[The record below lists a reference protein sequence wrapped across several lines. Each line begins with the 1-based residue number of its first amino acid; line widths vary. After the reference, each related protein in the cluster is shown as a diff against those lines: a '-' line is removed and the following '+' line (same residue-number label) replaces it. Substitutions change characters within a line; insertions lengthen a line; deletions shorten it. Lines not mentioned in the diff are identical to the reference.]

1 MTPTS
6 VAHDDVMD
14 LGTTDAE
21 LGWFV
26 YAVVDA
32 DSTLPGDLTGL
43 DDQPVQTV
51 ECGRVA
57 AVVSR
62 FRLERPPG
70 RSADLLA
77 FHRVVD
83 GLADAVEAVVPVS
96 FGSVMLDEES
106 HLRGPP
112 GAQRGLVRRARRRR
126 AGTRAAHR
134 AGPLRPGRAAAG
146 GRRRGPR
153 DRPAARADPRP
164 SRGSR
169 TRRAGAARRA
179 RGRGRRASSYGSTP
193 RPCSRT
199 SCRSPPPTWC
209 DPVSGLERVLDVAV
223 LVDAAQ
229 REELENRL
237 EVLAEEVHGRIRL
250 RLLGPTAPYD
260 FAGEA

>member
-6 VAHDDVMD
+6 VAHEDVMD
-14 LGTTDAE
+14 LGTTDAD

-32 DSTLPGDLTGL
+32 DSTIPDDLTGL
-43 DDQPVQTV
+43 DDQPV
-51 ECGRVA
+51 ESLARGRVA

-83 GLADAVEAVVPVS
+83 GLAEAVEAVVPVS
-96 FGSVMLDEES
+96 FGSVVLDREDISEELLAPNEGWFGELVDGVRGRVQLIVQA
-106 HLRGPP
+106 HYDQDELLREVVAADPEI
-112 GAQRGLVRRARRRR
+112 ARLREL
-126 AGTRAAHR
+126 TRDLPE
-134 AGPLRPGRAAAG
+134 G
-146 GRRRGPR
+146 
-153 DRPAARADPRP
+153 AARAELVRL
-164 SRGSR
+164 GELVGAAVEH
-169 TRRAGAARRA
+169 RRAEDGGVLLEDILPLATAHVLR
-179 RGRGRRASSYGSTP
+179 
-193 RPCSRT
+193 
-199 SCRSPPPTWC
+199 
-209 DPVSGLERVLDVAV
+209 PVSGLERVLDVAL
-223 LVDAAQ
+223 LVDAGQ

>member
-6 VAHDDVMD
+6 VTHDDVMD

-32 DSTLPGDLTGL
+32 DATLPDDLTGL
-43 DDQPVQTV
+43 DDQPVQAV
-51 ECGRVA
+51 GSGRVA

-83 GLADAVEAVVPVS
+83 RLAEALDAVVPVS
-96 FGSVMLDEES
+96 FGSVMLDPEEIREDLLAPNEDWFGELVDGVRGRVQLIVQG
-106 HLRGPP
+106 HYDQDELLREVVAADPEIARLRELTRDQP
-112 GAQRGLVRRARRRR
+112 EAAVRGELVRLGELVGAAVEHRR
-126 AGTRAAHR
+126 TH
-134 AGPLRPGRAAAG
+134 
-146 GRRRGPR
+146 
-153 DRPAARADPRP
+153 D
-164 SRGSR
+164 
-169 TRRAGAARRA
+169 AGALLDDILPLATAHVLR
-179 RGRGRRASSYGSTP
+179 
-193 RPCSRT
+193 
-199 SCRSPPPTWC
+199 
-209 DPVSGLERVLDVAV
+209 PVSGLERVLDVAL
-223 LVDAAQ
+223 LVDADR

-237 EVLAEEVHGRIRL
+237 EVLAEEVHDRIRL

-260 FAGEA
+260 FAGEG

>member
-14 LGTTDAE
+14 LGTTDAD

-43 DDQPVQTV
+43 DDQPVQIV

-96 FGSVMLDEES
+96 FGSVMLDEEAIFEDLLAPNEDWFGELVDGVRGRVQLIVQG
-106 HLRGPP
+106 HYDQDELLREVV
-112 GAQRGLVRRARRRR
+112 A
-126 AGTRAAHR
+126 
-134 AGPLRPGRAAAG
+134 
-146 GRRRGPR
+146 
-153 DRPAARADPRP
+153 ADPEIARL
-164 SRGSR
+164 REL
-169 TRRAGAARRA
+169 TRDLPEGAARGELVRLGELVGA
-179 RGRGRRASSYGSTP
+179 AVEHRRTVDATALLEDILP
-193 RPCSRT
+193 LTTAHVVR
-199 SCRSPPPTWC
+199 
-209 DPVSGLERVLDVAV
+209 PVSGLERVLDVAV